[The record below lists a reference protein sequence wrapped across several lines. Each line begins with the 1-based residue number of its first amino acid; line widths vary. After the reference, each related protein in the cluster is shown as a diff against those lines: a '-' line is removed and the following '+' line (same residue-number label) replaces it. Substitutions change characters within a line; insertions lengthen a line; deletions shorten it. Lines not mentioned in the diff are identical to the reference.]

1 MVIATATIWALSAL
15 FLTMIF
21 VITHFLIFFMIWYLI
36 CYFLALFFSAIIS
49 FLNFGSHGKF
59 N

>member
-1 MVIATATIWALSAL
+1 MVVATATIWALSAL

-36 CYFLALFFSAIIS
+36 CNFLALFFSAIVS
-49 FLNFGSHGKF
+49 FLDFGNYGKF